1 MEKYSIVYIDDQ
13 PDTELTKFLDR
24 AFHSDDYE
32 INITEIVFDTK
43 EGYESILSDTRVSSA
58 NIVMIDSRLFENRT
72 ADEGKFTG
80 EEFMLILKK
89 LYPFIEVI
97 VITQNEIDPSITKIA
112 KYDKSYGKTALEYY
126 ADTLPPLIEKAV
138 TTIKQYRVLAEKF
151 NNNSIWETV
160 LKEKINNTLQGKNI
174 YDELTKTDID
184 YLISEFKKIQES
196 VNGG

>member
-24 AFHSDDYE
+24 SFHSDDYE
-32 INITEIVFDTK
+32 IAITEIVFDTK

-58 NIVMIDSRLFENRT
+58 NIVIIDSRLFENRT

-80 EEFMLILKK
+80 EEFKLILKK
-89 LYPFIEVI
+89 IYPFIEVI
-97 VITQNEIDPSITKIA
+97 VITQNEIDSPIIKIA
-112 KYDKSYGKTALEYY
+112 KYDKSCGKTALEYY
-126 ADTLPPLIEKAV
+126 ADKIPSQIEKAV
-138 TTIKQYRVLAEKF
+138 DNIKQYRLLAEIVNK
-151 NNNSIWETV
+151 NSIWETV
-160 LKEKINNTLQGKNI
+160 LKEKINNTLQGKNT

-196 VNGG
+196 INDG